1 MPLHPLV
8 AEARRRQAAGD
19 ARGAVHT
26 LSKALKEAPDDVEL
40 RMTEALIE
48 LQFGRLE
55 KAVGMLRALVRRAPR
70 NFEAQFNL
78 GVAQRFAGRF
88 DLALKAF
95 ERSLE
100 VRRDDPRALG
110 HVAEVLAILG
120 RLGEAAD
127 VNERLRA
134 LRPNDPRP
142 LMRLAAEAP
151 ERLGEGDI
159 EALAAL
165 ADAQGRA
172 PGTRM
177 ALDFALGE
185 LLWKRDTP
193 RAFRHYE
200 RANAAKRDALDAG
213 VVDIRDG
220 AIAPLRERPK
230 RRPLAE
236 AEAADR
242 RIAERV
248 TTLFTPERI
257 AALEGLGRG
266 EAAPVFVVG
275 MPRSGTTLVER
286 IIAAHPEASG
296 RGEIGLLSP
305 LALRAWPFA
314 PEGEAERDMPPG
326 DPARYLQGMAD
337 AYLSALRGEDAGS
350 RRIVD
355 KSLDNFFHVGLIHLI
370 LPNATIL
377 HVQRD
382 PVDNC
387 VACFRRHF
395 RTGLEWSY
403 DLAALGRRWVRHR
416 EVMDHWAR
424 VLPGRVVPVRYE
436 ALVAEPE
443 PQMRR
448 LLDACGLGWDPAVL
462 EFHRTEGA
470 VRTASLAQVRRPI
483 YRSSVGATAAIRDRL
498 GPLLDALGPHAAGAE
513 GGAGSA

>member
-172 PGTRM
+172 PGARM

-236 AEAADR
+236 AEAADQ

-248 TTLFTPERI
+248 TTLFTPARI
-257 AALEGLGRG
+257 AALEGLGRDD
-266 EAAPVFVVG
+266 AAPVFVVG

-286 IIAAHPEASG
+286 IVAAHPEASG

-314 PEGEAERDMPPG
+314 PEGEAESACPPAIPRDTCKAWRTPTCPPFAARTPG
-326 DPARYLQGMAD
+326 PAASWTSRSTTSSM
-337 AYLSALRGEDAGS
+337 SA
-350 RRIVD
+350 
-355 KSLDNFFHVGLIHLI
+355 
-370 LPNATIL
+370 
-377 HVQRD
+377 
-382 PVDNC
+382 
-387 VACFRRHF
+387 
-395 RTGLEWSY
+395 
-403 DLAALGRRWVRHR
+403 
-416 EVMDHWAR
+416 
-424 VLPGRVVPVRYE
+424 
-436 ALVAEPE
+436 
-443 PQMRR
+443 
-448 LLDACGLGWDPAVL
+448 
-462 EFHRTEGA
+462 
-470 VRTASLAQVRRPI
+470 
-483 YRSSVGATAAIRDRL
+483 
-498 GPLLDALGPHAAGAE
+498 
-513 GGAGSA
+513 